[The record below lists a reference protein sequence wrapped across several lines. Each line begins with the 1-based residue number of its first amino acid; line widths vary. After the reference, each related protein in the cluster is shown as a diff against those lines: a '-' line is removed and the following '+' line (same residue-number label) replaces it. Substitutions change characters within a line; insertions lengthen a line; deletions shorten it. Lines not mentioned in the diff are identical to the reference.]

1 VVTASDLKTTS
12 KSRAPGKATS
22 LDSQRSRAMPGRTE
36 PQTSRS
42 MCSCGGGC
50 PRCAGRSLNNPNDR
64 SEQHADVAAESALH
78 NRHVT
83 GWSES
88 FPTAA
93 DGRPHTR
100 ALPPTLRAG
109 LETHLGVD
117 LGGTRLHT
125 GGEAAQSAAGLRA
138 NAYTVGQDIVFG
150 NRQFDPGT
158 QRGQRLIT
166 HELAHVAQQ
175 SQSGQQQIQ
184 RQPSDVVNMEPLT
197 VTSTLQP
204 TGSAVP
210 GLANLTGEGRT
221 AGDVTLSHDEAA
233 IARNAPDPS
242 RALPF
247 NGSGWDGQAI
257 MSALGQY
264 DTLPGTDS
272 DAIRCVQAVA
282 MAARIPDGPDGVT
295 GFLRA
300 NIMDGMMS
308 RPQGPRQ
315 RTAIDVLEHVIGRIE
330 MRHATFQD
338 LMWAQEALH
347 DLFYNDVGGTPEADI
362 RTRMAPGLE
371 FGRSLQRM
379 DVWCDTPDQ
388 VIAQANLLQPG
399 EQLMVNTWQVIL
411 NTTFDDLSE
420 QGIEVAEGQS
430 TVVEINGR
438 RVRIR
443 RIRTDVRPDH
453 TAIDNLRDH
462 RGGHQLLVLRDGA
475 TRQLR
480 LYEPEITDSGRHLE
494 DLAADGSNFQ
504 RYFNDQPNFGIY
516 NYIEILGKLVPSGVG
531 AGSTTTPA
539 AP

>member
-1 VVTASDLKTTS
+1 VATASDLKATA
-12 KSRAPGKATS
+12 KSRAPAKPST
-22 LDSQRSRAMPGRTE
+22 LDAQRSRAMPGRAE

-50 PRCAGRSLNNPNDR
+50 PRCAGHSLNNPHDR
-64 SEQHADVAAESALH
+64 SEQRADIAAESAVQ

-83 GWSES
+83 GWSEP
-88 FPTAA
+88 FPSAA
-93 DGRPHTR
+93 DGGSHAR

-117 LGGTRLHT
+117 LGGARLHT

-175 SQSGQQQIQ
+175 AHSGQQQIQ
-184 RQPSDVVNMEPLT
+184 RQPSGVVNMEPLT

-204 TGSAVP
+204 TGTAVP
-210 GLANLTGEGRT
+210 GLGNLRGEGQ
-221 AGDVTLSHDEAA
+221 AGDVTLAHDEAS
-233 IARNAPDPS
+233 IARNSPDPS

-247 NGSGWDGQAI
+247 TGSGWDGQAI

-272 DAIRCVQAVA
+272 DAVRCVQAVA

-308 RPQGPRQ
+308 RPQGARQ

-347 DLFYNDVGGTPEADI
+347 DLFYNDVSGTPEADI
-362 RTRMAPGLE
+362 RGRMSPALE
-371 FGRSLQRM
+371 LGRSLQRM
-379 DVWCDTPDQ
+379 DVWCDTPEQ
-388 VIAQANLLQPG
+388 VVAQAALLQPG
-399 EQLMVNTWQVIL
+399 EQLMINTWQVIL
-411 NTTFDDLSE
+411 NQAFDDLSE
-420 QGIEVAEGQS
+420 QGIEVPEGQS
-430 TVVEINGR
+430 TVVDVNGR
-438 RVRIR
+438 QARIR
-443 RIRTDVRPDH
+443 RIRQDVRPDH
-453 TAIDNLRDH
+453 TAIDAMRDH

-475 TRQLR
+475 TSQLR
-480 LYEPEITDSGRHLE
+480 LYEPEVTDSGRHLE
-494 DLAADGSNFQ
+494 DLAPDGSNFQ
-504 RYFNDQPNFGIY
+504 RYFTDHPDLGIY

-531 AGSTTTPA
+531 GGSTATPA